1 MSTKRSGTM
10 SKQNKEIKMP
20 VENTRTEIL
29 KYLLSEDL
37 GALDLK
43 EKLGINESAVRRHL
57 KILEE
62 KQYINHYYEKAS
74 RGRPKKIF
82 ELTPKGKKLFPK
94 QNKMLISII
103 INKIK
108 EKYSNEEVKE
118 IINEVENE
126 LNKNISIENENLSL
140 EKKINKTLNTFDE
153 LGFFPT
159 KKKKNG
165 NYVLE
170 YKNCAF
176 GEVSED
182 LGNELCRMHR
192 DVVKNSLGEVEIE
205 LEDWILSGD
214 KVCRQIVKPK

>member
-1 MSTKRSGTM
+1 M

-43 EKLGINESAVRRHL
+43 AKLGINESAVRRHL

-62 KQYINHYYEKAS
+62 KQYIDHFYEKAT

-82 ELTPKGKKLFPK
+82 KLTSKGEKLFPK

-108 EKYSNEEVKE
+108 EKYSDEEVKE

-126 LNKNISIENENLSL
+126 LKKSISIENENLSL
-140 EKKINKTLNTFDE
+140 EEKITKVLNTFDE
-153 LGFFPT
+153 LGFFP
-159 KKKKNG
+159 KKKKENE

-192 DVVKNSLGEVEIE
+192 EVVKDSLGEIEIE
-205 LEDWILSGD
+205 LDSWILSGD
-214 KVCRQIVKPK
+214 KVCRQVIKE